1 MDHSSAKPKVQK
13 VAFEIDPYEL
23 AEEVNPW
30 GRFNSDWMEVVMKQ
44 AKWEEKQSRLEQMA

>member
-1 MDHSSAKPKVQK
+1 MQK